1 MVTLGVTFR
10 LMTRA
15 RGPIGGAR
23 TAWWAYATA
32 SSAFVLRSRFGTV
45 VTLSLRSEFSGS
57 PAPEAI
63 TARTPRN
70 TGGTATPTASWL
82 RWRCHYPQAVFP
94 YPRLRE
100 ERARRT
106 RDDPEFELLDGD
118 RYWQIAADYAKAAPD
133 DILIRVTARN
143 AGPEPAELHILP
155 TLWFRNRWSWKNTV
169 AKPVVVRDAS
179 NGTECVAI
187 AEEVMLGA

>member
-1 MVTLGVTFR
+1 
-10 LMTRA
+10 
-15 RGPIGGAR
+15 
-23 TAWWAYATA
+23 
-32 SSAFVLRSRFGTV
+32 
-45 VTLSLRSEFSGS
+45 
-57 PAPEAI
+57 
-63 TARTPRN
+63 
-70 TGGTATPTASWL
+70 
-82 RWRCHYPQAVFP
+82 VFP
-94 YPRLRE
+94 YARLRE
-100 ERARRT
+100 GSARRT
-106 RDDPEFELLDGD
+106 RDDPEFELLDTGIFDGD